1 MRMKLFENNS
11 LIPLVILLVAAG
23 LPSVVAAQEDP
34 AKAMK
39 IVADPL
45 TGQPPE
51 TAEAI
56 QQGRKIYESACI
68 YCHGNN
74 GAGNGPVSY
83 FLSRDTG
90 PHPRDFTS
98 GLYKFRSTPSG
109 YLPADEDI
117 FRTITDGIKGFMP
130 SFAGLD
136 VADRWRLVYYL
147 KSLYPDFQDNETEFL
162 EVVGAPIP
170 SSGASIERGSV
181 VYQGFKCWECHG
193 GGGEGNGEKAA
204 DLRDDWNFSLPPQN
218 LTRPSAFKNGNEPVD
233 IYRTVMTGLDGG
245 AMASYGDFFEGNE
258 QDAWHL
264 VNYILSLSAE

>member
-1 MRMKLFENNS
+1 MNICEQKS
-11 LIPLVILLVAAG
+11 LIVLVVLLVAAG
-23 LPSVVAAQEDP
+23 LSQAAVAQEEP
-34 AKAMK
+34 VKAMK

-51 TAEAI
+51 TTETI
-56 QQGRKIYESACI
+56 QQGREIYESGCI
-68 YCHGNN
+68 YCHGKT
-74 GAGNGPVSY
+74 GAGNGPVAY

-109 YLPADEDI
+109 YLPSDEDI
-117 FRTITDGIKGFMP
+117 FRTITEGVTGFMP

-147 KSLYPDFQDNETEFL
+147 KSLYPDFEGNETEYL
-162 EVVGAPIP
+162 EVVGTPIP
-170 SSGASIERGSV
+170 STADSIARGSD

-204 DLRDDWNFSLPPQN
+204 DLRDDWNFSLPPQD
-218 LTRPSAFKNGNEPVD
+218 LTRPSAFKNGREPVD

-245 AMASYGDFFEGNE
+245 AMASYGDFFAGNE
-258 QDAWHL
+258 EDAWHL
-264 VNYILSLSAE
+264 VNYVLSLSAE

>member
-1 MRMKLFENNS
+1 MSMNICTRNYLSAF
-11 LIPLVILLVAAG
+11 VILLIAAG
-23 LPSVVAAQEDP
+23 WSQLAVAQESA
-34 AKAMK
+34 AKAMN

-45 TGQPPE
+45 TDKPQE
-51 TAEAI
+51 TAEAV
-56 QQGRKIYESACI
+56 QQGREIYDAACV
-68 YCHGNN
+68 YCHGIS

-109 YLPADEDI
+109 YLPGDEDI
-117 FRTITDGIKGFMP
+117 FRTITKGVTGFMP
-130 SFAGLD
+130 PFAGLD

-147 KSLYPDFQDNETEFL
+147 KSLYPDFQDDETEYM
-162 EVVGAPIP
+162 VIVGAPIP
-170 SSGASIERGSV
+170 SSGDSIERGSV

-218 LTRPSAFKNGNEPVD
+218 LTRPSAFKNGSEPVD
-233 IYRTVMTGLDGG
+233 IYRTIMTGLDGG
-245 AMASYGDFFEGNE
+245 AMASYGDFFDGNE
-258 QDAWHL
+258 EDAWHL
-264 VNYILSLSAE
+264 VNYINSLSAE

>member
-1 MRMKLFENNS
+1 MKVCTKNS
-11 LIPLVILLVAAG
+11 LVAFAVLLAVVG
-23 LPSVVAAQEDP
+23 FSHGVVAQEKTAGP
-34 AKAMK
+34 MK
-39 IVADPL
+39 IVVDPL
-45 TGQPPE
+45 TERP
-51 TAEAI
+51 AESDESVR
-56 QQGRKIYESACI
+56 QGREIYESSCI
-68 YCHGNN
+68 YCHGES

-109 YLPADEDI
+109 YLPTDEDI
-117 FRTITDGIKGFMP
+117 FRTITDGVTGFMP
-130 SFAGLD
+130 SFAGLN

-147 KSLYPDFQDNETEFL
+147 KSLYPDFQDDETEVL
-162 EVVGAPIP
+162 EIVGAPIP
-170 SSGASIERGSV
+170 TSAGSVQRGSV

-218 LTRPSAFKNGNEPVD
+218 LTRPSAFKNGNAPVD
-233 IYRTVMTGLDGG
+233 IYRTIMTGLDGG
-245 AMASYGDFFEGNE
+245 AMASYGDFFAGNE
-258 QDAWHL
+258 EDAWHL